1 MGLIG
6 VPEKGVG
13 SERAFFKLG
22 LHEFGGEG
30 AEGNAVLVVEPVF
43 GVAEGRGGRGSFHW
57 MVAEVE
63 A

>member
-6 VPEKGVG
+6 VPEEGVRREG
-13 SERAFFKLG
+13 AFFEFG
-22 LHEFGGEG
+22 PHEFGGEG
-30 AEGNAVLVVEPVF
+30 AEGDAVLVVEPVF

-63 A
+63 T

>member
-6 VPEKGVG
+6 VPEEGVR
-13 SERAFFKLG
+13 SERTFFKLG
-22 LHEFGGEG
+22 LNGFGGEG
-30 AEGNAVLVVEPVF
+30 AEGDAVLVVEPVF

-57 MVAEVE
+57 MVAGVE